1 MEITCTHGVAIFR
14 EFRVEACK
22 CANAGLHR
30 EGKQPLTAR
39 SMSIDCSVGS
49 LLGGRCRGAVVGRL
63 SGVLG
68 MVGYARV
75 AQETTSRVHDR
86 VDLLEESNVK
96 VTKNA

>member
-14 EFRVEACK
+14 EFRVEACE
-22 CANAGLHR
+22 CRFAQGRQAA
-30 EGKQPLTAR
+30 PTAR

-63 SGVLG
+63 SGVG

-86 VDLLEESNVK
+86 VDLREESNAK

>member
-1 MEITCTHGVAIFR
+1 MGLQSSENS
-14 EFRVEACK
+14 ELK
-22 CANAGLHR
+22 PANVR
-30 EGKQPLTAR
+30 MQVCIGKASSPYR
-39 SMSIDCSVGS
+39 SLDEYFSIDCSVGS

-86 VDLLEESNVK
+86 VDLREESNVQ

>member
-1 MEITCTHGVAIFR
+1 MQVCI
-14 EFRVEACK
+14 
-22 CANAGLHR
+22 
-30 EGKQPLTAR
+30 GKASSPYR
-39 SMSIDCSVGS
+39 SLDEYFSIDCSVGS

-86 VDLLEESNVK
+86 VDLREESNVK

>member
-1 MEITCTHGVAIFR
+1 MGLQSSENS
-14 EFRVEACK
+14 ELK
-22 CANAGLHR
+22 PANVQMQVCI
-30 EGKQPLTAR
+30 GKASSPSTAR

-63 SGVLG
+63 SGVG

-86 VDLLEESNVK
+86 VDLHETSNVK